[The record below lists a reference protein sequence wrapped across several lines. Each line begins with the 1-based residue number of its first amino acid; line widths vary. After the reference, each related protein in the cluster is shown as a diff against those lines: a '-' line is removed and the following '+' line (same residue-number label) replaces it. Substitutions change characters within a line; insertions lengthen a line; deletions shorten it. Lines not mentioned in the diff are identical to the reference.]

1 MRREAEKAAAVV
13 PAPAQVRVSR
23 RARLAAHRAV
33 ALAAG
38 WRAARAQSQ
47 WVDRAVDSCRLIRRV
62 EDGCGRGL
70 RKGVPMG
77 PQTDGRC
84 VGCSLTRLRRRSRRQ
99 MAQQL
104 SHRRVRSIQQNGYR
118 MRRLGCGKRSGRL
131 MRSRQDR
138 IQRHHRHL
146 RRSRQ
151 RAQSASASAHS
162 SCRQRC
168 FCSDGGSYSGGGA

>member
-23 RARLAAHRAV
+23 RARLAAHRAA

-47 WVDRAVDSCRLIRRV
+47 WVDRAVDSCKLIRRV

-77 PQTDGRC
+77 PQTVAQYACCVSARISRLHGRSVGRQIVMGSAHKLCRRMQQAWIDGQS
-84 VGCSLTRLRRRSRRQ
+84 GCRRQSMTWRALGRPRRRCLLRPPQ
-99 MAQQL
+99 
-104 SHRRVRSIQQNGYR
+104 
-118 MRRLGCGKRSGRL
+118 MRR
-131 MRSRQDR
+131 
-138 IQRHHRHL
+138 
-146 RRSRQ
+146 RRWQWR
-151 RAQSASASAHS
+151 RR
-162 SCRQRC
+162 RQRC
-168 FCSDGGSYSGGGA
+168 